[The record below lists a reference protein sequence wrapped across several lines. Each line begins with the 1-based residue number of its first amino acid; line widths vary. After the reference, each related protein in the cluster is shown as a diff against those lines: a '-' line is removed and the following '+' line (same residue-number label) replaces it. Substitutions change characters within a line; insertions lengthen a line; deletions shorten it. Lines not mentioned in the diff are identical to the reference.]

1 MEPKSPIPGSVRSHP
16 HRVMEVLASPTLA
29 ATSPIAASWCRSA
42 HHHGLEPDAVEP
54 RALLPGADLTRLRQA
69 NDALLHVARPVM
81 DQLFTTVGRTG
92 CCVALSNVDG
102 VILDS
107 RATDGDRT
115 MFDMV
120 GLTAGA
126 RWSEATEGTNG
137 IGTCLTERRSV
148 VIHRDQ
154 HFASRNIGISCMDAP
169 VHDPSGQLVAA
180 LDVSSCRD
188 DHGEAMASLIA
199 TVVQDAAR
207 RIERDYFLHAF
218 RGVRIVMA
226 PDDAVGTAMLA
237 VDRDDIVV
245 GASRAAR
252 QRFHLSEESLRRPR
266 TATEILGEAV
276 PPSLDDGERA
286 ALRQAMASA
295 EGNATR
301 AAALLGISRATFYRR
316 MERCGLH

>member
-1 MEPKSPIPGSVRSHP
+1 MEPKSPTTRSHP
-16 HRVMEVLASPTLA
+16 HRVMEVVASPSLA

-42 HHHGLEPDAVEP
+42 HHHGLEPDGAQ
-54 RALLPGADLTRLRQA
+54 RRSLLAGADLTLLRQA

-81 DQLFTTVGRTG
+81 DQLFTAVGRTG

-102 VILDS
+102 IILDS
-107 RATDGDRT
+107 RATDGDRG
-115 MFDMV
+115 MFDQV

-126 RWSEATEGTNG
+126 LWSEAVEGTNG

-154 HFASRNIGISCMDAP
+154 HFAARNIGISCMDAP
-169 VHDPSGQLVAA
+169 VHDPAGQLVAA

-188 DHGEAMASLIA
+188 DHGDAMASLIA

-226 PDDAVGTAMLA
+226 PDDAAGTAMLA

-252 QRFHLSEESLRRPR
+252 QRFRLNDESLNRPR
-266 TATEILGEAV
+266 TATEILGEAAG
-276 PPSLDDGERA
+276 PSLDDGERA
-286 ALRQAMASA
+286 ALRQAMANA
-295 EGNATR
+295 GGNATR
-301 AAALLGISRATFYRR
+301 AAAMLGISRATFYRR
-316 MERCGLH
+316 MERCGIN